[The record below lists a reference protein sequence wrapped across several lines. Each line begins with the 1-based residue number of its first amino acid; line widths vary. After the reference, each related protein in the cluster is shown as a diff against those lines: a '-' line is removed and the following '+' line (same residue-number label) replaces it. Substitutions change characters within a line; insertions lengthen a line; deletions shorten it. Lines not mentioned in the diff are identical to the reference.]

1 MRHTILDLIPMF
13 AAFNISWFVNGR
25 FEEPSAD
32 QGKAFQEVCI
42 SHILT
47 RISDASDKRP
57 AFIALGALAAAAG

>member
-32 QGKAFQEVCI
+32 QGKAFQDV

-47 RISDASDKRP
+47 RIDADKRP